1 MLIHSLTYTLWILLG
16 NDAEESIKLKFIK
29 QGKLYRSMNTRD
41 ILIIVSRIIFTESS
55 KVAKCVALKLLRREE
70 ILRDF
75 LILFLIHSVTHFRSI
90 FEEWNCSMKENYKLS
105 RVVNIFPLRIDKR
118 AISWKIFI
126 RFWTVNC
133 SRKMR

>member
-55 KVAKCVALKLLRREE
+55 KVAKCLKLLRREE
-70 ILRDF
+70 ILRFSDS
-75 LILFLIHSVTHFRSI
+75 ILDSLGNTLSFDLRRV
-90 FEEWNCSMKENYKLS
+90 KL
-105 RVVNIFPLRIDKR
+105 
-118 AISWKIFI
+118 
-126 RFWTVNC
+126 
-133 SRKMR
+133 